1 MRRLFALLG
10 AIGLVSGAAANS
22 VQREAPFDFGAPANL
37 GAVIN
42 SPGFDGGPS
51 ISSDGLSLYFTSDR
65 SGGSGG
71 GDLWAASRARPTDPF
86 GAPQNLGPGVNSPA
100 NEFAPS
106 IAADGRSLYFD
117 SDRPGSLGASD
128 IWVATR
134 ATSGERFGPARN
146 LGAPVNSSSS
156 DGLPNISADG
166 RSLYFS
172 SRRAT
177 VAGDMDLWVARRDTD
192 AGRFSGGENL
202 GPTINSSHYDG
213 EPGISADGR
222 YLFFSSDRPGG
233 SGQRDPWVTART
245 DRAARFGPPRNLGSL
260 VNGPAHD
267 VRPSISADGST
278 LFFMSDRPGGSGQID
293 LWQASNRAATRP
305 ANRP

>member
-1 MRRLFALLG
+1 MT
-10 AIGLVSGAAANS
+10 
-22 VQREAPFDFGAPANL
+22 
-37 GAVIN
+37 
-42 SPGFDGGPS
+42 GF
-51 ISSDGLSLYFTSDR
+51 
-65 SGGSGG
+65 
-71 GDLWAASRARPTDPF
+71 AASGPIAPKPNTAVPQAFYNSAEGTKKLTTETGAGQWGSALALATTLFGLECEVWQVRISFDQKPYRRSMMETWGATVHPSPSNLTAAGRAVLEQDP
-86 GAPQNLGPGVNSPA
+86 
-100 NEFAPS
+100 
-106 IAADGRSLYFD
+106 D
-117 SDRPGSLGASD
+117 SPGSLGASD

-233 SGQRDPWVTART
+233 SGQRDQSSQRAISRRPL
-245 DRAARFGPPRNLGSL
+245 RAAPQSGLARE
-260 VNGPAHD
+260 
-267 VRPSISADGST
+267 RPSA
-278 LFFMSDRPGGSGQID
+278 
-293 LWQASNRAATRP
+293 
-305 ANRP
+305 